1 MKCMGNKYLYDALPF
16 LKNVDRERQ
25 EQFEHY
31 FETAPLWLMETF
43 QIEEVDKGVAFIREN
58 EPADTIYFIGKGVID
73 ATDYRIYGS
82 VYDYMRFKK
91 VYAFGGMEF
100 IMDLDV
106 YKTTLRTATK
116 CTLVKIPRTKFEKW
130 MYSDIRALK
139 NEAKCVGEYLLEQER
154 NSRVTLFL
162 QGADRLALLLSE
174 RYVQYN
180 KEGVLQI
187 DEGRQSLAY
196 ATGLCVKSVNR
207 AVKKFMEDDLVT
219 KKGNKILIDREQYEG
234 LKKMISSK
242 IALE

>member
-1 MKCMGNKYLYDALPF
+1 MGNKNLYDALPF
-16 LKNVDRERQ
+16 LKHVDRERQ

-31 FETAPLWLMETF
+31 FKTAPLWLMEAF
-43 QIEEVDKGVAFIREN
+43 QIEELDKGVAFIREN

-73 ATDYRIYGS
+73 ATDYRVYGS

-116 CTLVKIPRTKFEKW
+116 CTVVKLPRSKFEKW

-154 NSRVTLFL
+154 NSRITLFL
-162 QGADRLALLLSE
+162 QGSDRLALLLTE
-174 RYVQYN
+174 RYEQYH
-180 KEGVLQI
+180 KDGVLQI
-187 DEGRQSLAY
+187 DEGRQSLAD
-196 ATGLCVKSVNR
+196 ATGLCVKSINR
-207 AVKKFMEDDLVT
+207 SVKKFMEDDLLT
-219 KKGNKILIDREQYEG
+219 QKGNKILINREQYEG
-234 LKKMISSK
+234 LKEIISSK
-242 IALE
+242 IDLE

>member
-1 MKCMGNKYLYDALPF
+1 MKCMGNQYLYDVLPF
-16 LKNVDRERQ
+16 LKSVDRERQ
-25 EQFEHY
+25 IQFENY
-31 FETAPLWLMETF
+31 FRTAPRWLMESF

-116 CTLVKIPRTKFEKW
+116 CTLVKLSRTKFEKW

-139 NEAKCVGEYLLEQER
+139 YEAKCIGEYLLEQER
-154 NSRVTLFL
+154 NSRITLFL
-162 QGADRLALLLSE
+162 QGADRLALLLTE

-180 KEGVLQI
+180 REGVLQI
-187 DEGRQSLAY
+187 DEGRQSLAD

-207 AVKKFMEDDLVT
+207 AVRQFVEEDLVT
-219 KKGNKILIDREQYEG
+219 KKGNKILINREQYEG
-234 LKKMISSK
+234 LRKKISSK